1 MAENVPEDSGPD
13 EFPPES
19 LAAIEAAFAA
29 LDQHLLP
36 RLEIAP
42 IGRRHARIRMGDKTE
57 PFVAKVRDYLQTD
70 PDLMPS
76 YADRPRFERAV
87 GRLDILKPYQRRLAQ
102 YKKMVD
108 DSVGIAGSDAMEGAL
123 PYYKASGDA
132 AKKKW
137 PRAVTI
143 HADLSQRFPRR
154 PRQKRVA
161 PADAAAEPPQT
172 PGAED

>member
-1 MAENVPEDSGPD
+1 MAENVPEDSGSD
-13 EFPPES
+13 EFPPEA
-19 LAAIEAAFAA
+19 LTAIDAAFAT
-29 LDQHLLP
+29 LDQYLLP
-36 RLEIAP
+36 RLEIADP
-42 IGRRHARIRMGDKTE
+42 RKRRHRIRMGDKTE
-57 PFVAKVRDYLQTD
+57 PFVDKVRDYLQTD

-87 GRLDILKPYQRRLAQ
+87 VRLDILKPYQRRLAQ

-154 PRQKRVA
+154 PRRKRVA
-161 PADAAAEPPQT
+161 PADPVADAPET
-172 PGAED
+172 PDTED